1 MTINTRVPHPD
12 LRDERGR
19 TNPGLWQRSPGG
31 TPISRPF
38 PAGGMIDPSVYHD
51 KAPLSSPS
59 PEGHPMPL
67 KGK

>member
-1 MTINTRVPHPD
+1 MSQQKVERPD
-12 LRDERGR
+12 LRDRR
-19 TNPGLWQRSPGG
+19 AHTNPGLWDRSPGG

-38 PAGGMIDPSVYHD
+38 PAGGQILPEAYHG
-51 KAPLSSPS
+51 KYPLSSPS